1 MTVLLRASGAD
12 AESIFAWLGAEPRRL
27 VDENV
32 GGVRMLHQRRSPPA
46 TVPGRNPR
54 GGHRRERTILRSSAK
69 LWIIRSRARI
79 RRANIHAQRPDGT
92 LGKRSTGETMATTP
106 MPLAHAAPRWAWLPA
121 LGTWKYYALLGA
133 VGILVLGPLGGVAA
147 SYMNFSLGFFVGG
160 QVLAGILGS
169 TVTFGYGAAGRH
181 GANYI
186 QTTAA
191 SVAGMSGM
199 AVVIQ
204 AMAWLGLP
212 QPPVWQLIIYML
224 CIGMFGVGVGMLYTP
239 ILVDRLQLSFPS
251 GLAVA
256 NILRA
261 LTDPVLLKQSV
272 SRLFGGMA
280 LGIAG
285 GIGAARIAVL
295 GAIELSTSTF
305 GAGMIVGARIGI
317 AALVG
322 GLVGWALIPYF
333 VSIGWLQPGD
343 PFRKI
348 TFLIAL
354 GMIMGAALIDVSLIL
369 FRAWQRVRQGAAANA
384 EEPEDWKRTNTRK
397 LVAWVLFWG
406 AAIVVV
412 GSQILQQPVGYLV
425 MAVLLVFIF
434 AMVNGISVGMVDQ
447 NPISSAFVVTV
458 ILMAAIGL
466 REPIVGLIAATVL
479 LVSTSEAC
487 DMQQDRSTGWRLG
500 TNRMIQF
507 RFQVAGIVMGAIMAV
522 VFAKLFM
529 SAYPVLVQ
537 DQTALS
543 AGAQPDRW
551 ASAMTYKFVGVLK
564 SLTDDKPYQ
573 RTAIW
578 IGILIGFATELMRK
592 YIKSRAR
599 YQTFVRSG
607 RGGFSADFLL
617 DAVVLPSPYASSFGG
632 FLNLPT
638 SAWFAAG
645 GALASLVNS
654 LPKRKDKADAL
665 PSDMSTTSLVG
676 GGLIAGDALAALGL
690 GIAGLLATLLG

>member
-1 MTVLLRASGAD
+1 VNATPLTIAD
-12 AESIFAWLGAEPRRL
+12 AGRRW
-27 VDENV
+27 
-32 GGVRMLHQRRSPPA
+32 
-46 TVPGRNPR
+46 T
-54 GGHRRERTILRSSAK
+54 
-69 LWIIRSRARI
+69 
-79 RRANIHAQRPDGT
+79 
-92 LGKRSTGETMATTP
+92 
-106 MPLAHAAPRWAWLPA
+106 WLPA
-121 LGTWKYYALLGA
+121 NGTWKYYVLLGV
-133 VGILVLGPLGGVAA
+133 VGILVLGPLGGLAA
-147 SYMNFSLGFFVGG
+147 AFMNFSLGFFVGG

-169 TVTFGYGAAGRH
+169 TVTYGYGAQGRH
-181 GANYI
+181 GANFI

-191 SVAGMSGM
+191 SVAGMSAM

-212 QPPVWQLIIYML
+212 QPPVWHLILYML

-239 ILVDRLQLSFPS
+239 ILVDRLRLTFPS

-261 LTDPVLLKQSV
+261 LTDPVLLRQSV

-285 GIGAARIAVL
+285 GIGAAKTTFL
-295 GAIELSTSTF
+295 GAIDLSTSTF

-317 AALVG
+317 AALTG
-322 GLVGWALIPYF
+322 GLVSWAMVPFF
-333 VSIGWLQPGD
+333 VSIGWLKEGE

-369 FRAWQRVRQGAAANA
+369 YRAYLRARERNAAKPI
-384 EEPEDWKRTNTRK
+384 EQEDWKRTNMRR
-397 LVAWVLFWG
+397 LIAWVVFWG
-406 AAIVVV
+406 LAVVV
-412 GSQILQQPVGYLV
+412 TGSVLFQQPVGYLV
-425 MAVLLVFIF
+425 MAVLLVFVF

-458 ILMAAIGL
+458 ILMAAVGLKQPIIGL
-466 REPIVGLIAATVL
+466 MAATVL

-500 TNRMIQF
+500 TNRTIQF

-529 SAYPVLVQ
+529 SAYPVLSL
-537 DQTALS
+537 DQTALP
-543 AGAQPDRW
+543 ADQQPAKW
-551 ASAMTYKFVGVLK
+551 TSAMTYKFVGVLR

-573 RTAIW
+573 RIAIW
-578 IGILIGFATELMRK
+578 IGIAIGLATEVLRK
-592 YIKSRAR
+592 YFKSRPR
-599 YQTFVRSG
+599 YQRFVQNSRV
-607 RGGFSADFLL
+607 GFSTDFML

-632 FLNLPT
+632 FVNLMT
-638 SAWFAAG
+638 STWFAAG
-645 GALASLVNS
+645 GALASLLNS
-654 LPKRKDKADAL
+654 LPKPKGAKEAL
-665 PSDMSTTSLVG
+665 PEDMSTTSLVG

-690 GIAGLLATLLG
+690 GIGGLLSTILG

>member
-1 MTVLLRASGAD
+1 MTST
-12 AESIFAWLGAEPRRL
+12 SIPLKEA
-27 VDENV
+27 
-32 GGVRMLHQRRSPPA
+32 
-46 TVPGRNPR
+46 
-54 GGHRRERTILRSSAK
+54 
-69 LWIIRSRARI
+69 
-79 RRANIHAQRPDGT
+79 AQ
-92 LGKRSTGETMATTP
+92 
-106 MPLAHAAPRWAWLPA
+106 RWAWLPTI
-121 LGTWKYYALLGA
+121 GTWKYYALLGA
-133 VGILVLGPLGGVAA
+133 VGILILGPLGGVAA

-169 TVTFGYGAAGRH
+169 TVTFGYGAQGRH

-191 SVAGMSGM
+191 SVAGMSAM

-204 AMAWLGLP
+204 AMTWLGLP
-212 QPPVWQLIIYML
+212 QPPMWQLVLYML

-239 ILVDRLQLSFPS
+239 ILVDRLQLTFPS

-261 LTDPVLLKQSV
+261 LTDPVLLRQSV

-285 GIGAARIAVL
+285 GIGAAKTAFL
-295 GAIELSTSTF
+295 GAIDLSTSTF

-317 AALVG
+317 AAIVG
-322 GLVGWALIPYF
+322 GLVSWAMIPYF
-333 VSIGWLQPGD
+333 VSIGWLRAGE

-354 GMIMGAALIDVSLIL
+354 GMIMGAALIDISLIL
-369 FRAWQRVRQGAAANA
+369 FRAYRRARERTGAKPV
-384 EEPEDWKRTNTRK
+384 EQEDWKRVNMRM
-397 LVAWVLFWG
+397 LIVWVVFWG
-406 AAIVVV
+406 IGIVVT
-412 GSQILQQPVGYLV
+412 GSQVLHQPVGYLV
-425 MAVLLVFIF
+425 FAVLLVFVF
-434 AMVNGISVGMVDQ
+434 AMVNGISVGMVDS

-466 REPIVGLIAATVL
+466 KDPTIGLMAATVL

-500 TNRMIQF
+500 TNRIIQF

-529 SAYPVLVQ
+529 SAYPVLLL
-537 DQTALS
+537 DQTTLPADQ
-543 AGAQPDRW
+543 QPDRW
-551 ASAMTYKFVGVLK
+551 TSAMTYKFVGALR
-564 SLTDDKPYQ
+564 SLTEDKPYQ

-578 IGILIGFATELMRK
+578 VGVAIGFATELLRK
-592 YIKSRAR
+592 IIKSRGA
-599 YQTFVRSG
+599 YQKFVKSG
-607 RGGFSADFLL
+607 KVGFSTDFLL

-632 FLNLPT
+632 FVNLLT

-645 GALASLVNS
+645 GVFASFVNS
-654 LPKRKDKADAL
+654 LPRDKDKAPAL
-665 PSDMSTTSLVG
+665 PEDMSTTSLVG

-690 GIAGLLATLLG
+690 GIAGLLATLFG

>member
-1 MTVLLRASGAD
+1 
-12 AESIFAWLGAEPRRL
+12 
-27 VDENV
+27 
-32 GGVRMLHQRRSPPA
+32 
-46 TVPGRNPR
+46 
-54 GGHRRERTILRSSAK
+54 
-69 LWIIRSRARI
+69 
-79 RRANIHAQRPDGT
+79 
-92 LGKRSTGETMATTP
+92 
-106 MPLAHAAPRWAWLPA
+106 MPLSEAAPRWTWLPKP
-121 LGTWKYYALLGA
+121 GTWKYYALLGV
-133 VGILVLGPLGGVAA
+133 VGILILGPLGGVAA
-147 SYMNFSLGFFVGG
+147 AYMNFSLGFFIGG

-212 QPPVWQLIIYML
+212 QPPIWQLMLYML

-261 LTDPVLLKQSV
+261 LTDPILLRKSV

-285 GIGAARIAVL
+285 GIGADKVAAL
-295 GAIELSTSTF
+295 GAINLSTSTF

-322 GLVGWALIPYF
+322 GLAGWAMIPYF

-369 FRAWQRVRQGAAANA
+369 FQAYRRARQGGAKPV
-384 EEPEDWKRTNTRK
+384 EPEDWKRTNTRR
-397 LVAWVLFWG
+397 LVVWVLFWG
-406 AAIVVV
+406 AAIVAV
-412 GSQILQQPVGYLV
+412 GSLVLDQPVGYLV

-458 ILMAAIGL
+458 ILMAAVGL
-466 REPIVGLIAATVL
+466 RQPIVGLIAATVL

-500 TNRMIQF
+500 TNRTIQF

-522 VFAKLFM
+522 VFARLFM
-529 SAYPVLVQ
+529 SAYPVLLQ

-543 AGAQPDRW
+543 AGQQPDRW
-551 ASAMTYKFVGVLK
+551 ASAMTYKFVGILK
-564 SLTDDKPYQ
+564 SMTDVKPYQ

-578 IGILIGFATELMRK
+578 IGILIGFATELLRK
-592 YIKSRAR
+592 IIKSRAG
-599 YQTFVRSG
+599 YKAFVRSG
-607 RGGFSADFLL
+607 RVGFSTDFVL
-617 DAVVLPSPYASSFGG
+617 DAVILPSPYASSFGG

-638 SAWFAAG
+638 TSWFAAG
-645 GALASLVNS
+645 GVLASLMNS
-654 LPKRKDKADAL
+654 LPKRRDAQAAL
-665 PSDMSTTSLVG
+665 PSDMSTPSLVG

-690 GIAGLLATLLG
+690 GIAGLIATLLG